1 MNEFRHL
8 RDLKAVLE
16 SSIKENLYAPV
27 LDNRLN
33 FLGDLQSFIERLE
46 NRCMATDN
54 PAKLLPVVDEE
65 LQKLRHIIEQKNERN
80 LADTYL
86 NEVKKITMD
95 YTPEAVISQGQ
106 SRFEKLETDS
116 FGIQCI
122 KFGKRVIRTAESFW
136 RGFSN
141 IFRKLLNKPTKAYGP
156 WTQKIPFRNLAEF
169 HLTNVE
175 AMVKDWVDRDHRH
188 LTALIVEL
196 EEFLAEDLFD
206 EAFCE
211 EEHLL
216 EKSLDSRTNAIL
228 EEVKSEKDRLPDEMQ
243 QEFDTLYKM
252 VAYFLERAGTLER
265 RGNYYHAN
273 KVEGKSS
280 QVRTALSDYL
290 ERWNESHLFLLDKT
304 LMVKDFL
311 SFKQELEVESK
322 DFLDTTNSF
331 FRNRLLQP
339 LGSLQEDLS
348 GIRQKLEEFQKKQ
361 EDESAS
367 HLIKDGK
374 DLLDKL
380 IREIK
385 DELAASVE
393 ETTLSR
399 QANLFAEQGL
409 LKSNKLSEQGLFI
422 DDLDLEQ
429 RPPDMEHTFI
439 EWRLLVLR
447 GLKEYVFNKLQPS
460 QQHYEDFLVRI
471 TGSMEEVLQ
480 IIEVNMDSA
489 LELLGTSERESD
501 PFEMAIEALERT
513 DTKIETIIGSS
524 EEKLADLEKS
534 VLEGGREFCSKM
546 LHLVHIGDSKEL
558 QILNARYKV
567 KQKAKGWKVK
577 AMARWARVQ
586 DSLALFWRFG
596 WKKLKS
602 YFMAVGKF
610 LGFNMEEVQTV
621 VKTDVATYLSE
632 TDTKIS
638 ELPYIYRRLFDFEM
652 VTDRRFY
659 VALNENFNYLKK
671 AFESWE
677 SGFPATF
684 AVIGEKGSGKS
695 TYLHYA
701 LDDFFKEREV
711 KHIQLTGGYYSKV
724 DFIKFME
731 EQLGLGDVDSVESV
745 IAAIRAAKKKR
756 VLVIENLQNFY
767 LRNLNNYDALESLLY
782 VISETKESIFWIVS
796 CSLYAWKY
804 LNSTFSVEDY
814 FSHTIRTDTLNAQQI
829 EAVIMNR
836 HRSSGYE
843 LAFEPSV
850 GQSKSRAYRKLMD
863 QEEASHEYLKETY
876 FENLTNLSEGNASI
890 AMIFWIRSIREFD
903 DTHFYLKPLEVTS
916 LEIIQEL
923 KPEVLFTLAA
933 IVLHDTVTPKELS
946 TILQMTEQ
954 EGRLMLMHL
963 KTRGF
968 LRQEDDRYHINQLMY
983 RQIVRVLKERNII
996 HLV

>member
-8 RDLKAVLE
+8 RDLKAVLK
-16 SSIKENLYAPV
+16 SSIKEDLYNPV

-33 FLGDLQSFIERLE
+33 FLEDLQSFIERLE

-95 YTPEAVISQGQ
+95 YTPEAVISQGK

-116 FGIQCI
+116 FGVRCI

-141 IFRKLLNKPTKAYGP
+141 IFRKLLNKPTRAYGP

-169 HLTNVE
+169 HLTDVE
-175 AMVKDWVDRDHRH
+175 AMVKGWVDRDHRH

-206 EAFCE
+206 EGFCE

-216 EKSLDSRTNAIL
+216 EKSLDSRIGAIL
-228 EEVKSEKDRLPDEMQ
+228 EEVKSEKDRLPAEMQ
-243 QEFDTLYKM
+243 QEFDTLYEQ

-273 KVEGKSS
+273 KLEGKSS
-280 QVRTALSDYL
+280 QVRTALSGYL

-311 SFKQELEVESK
+311 SFKQELEVESR

-348 GIRQKLEEFQKKQ
+348 GIRKKLEEFQKKQ

-374 DLLDKL
+374 DLLEKL
-380 IREIK
+380 IREIQ
-385 DELAASVE
+385 DDLAASVD

-399 QANLFAEQGL
+399 QANLFAEQGI

-447 GLKEYVFNKLQPS
+447 GLKEYIFNKLQPS

-471 TGSMEEVLQ
+471 TGGIEEVLQ

-489 LELLGTSERESD
+489 LELLGTSDREND

-513 DTKIETIIGSS
+513 DTKIETIIGTS
-524 EEKLADLEKS
+524 EEKLADLEKN

-586 DSLALFWRFG
+586 DSLALFWRFT

-602 YFMAVGKF
+602 YFVAVGKF
-610 LGFNMEEVQTV
+610 LGFDMEEVKTV

-632 TDTKIS
+632 TDTKIN

-677 SGFPATF
+677 GGFPATF

-695 TYLHYA
+695 TYLNYA

-731 EQLGLGDVDSVESV
+731 EQFGLDDADSVESV
-745 IAAIRAAKKKR
+745 IAAIRATKKKR

-767 LRNLNNYDALESLLY
+767 LRNLSNYDALESLLY

-804 LNSTFSVEDY
+804 LNSTFSVEEY

-843 LAFEPSV
+843 LAFEPSA

-863 QEEASHEYLKETY
+863 QEEASHDYLKERY

-923 KPEVLFTLAA
+923 RPEVLFTLAA

-968 LRQEDDRYHINQLMY
+968 LRQEDDLYHINQLMY

>member
-8 RDLKAVLE
+8 RDLKAVLK
-16 SSIKENLYAPV
+16 SSIKEDLYNPV

-33 FLGDLQSFIERLE
+33 FLEDLQSFIERLE

-95 YTPEAVISQGQ
+95 YTPEAVISQGK

-116 FGIQCI
+116 FGVRCI

-141 IFRKLLNKPTKAYGP
+141 IFRKLLNKPTRAYGP

-169 HLTNVE
+169 HLTDVE
-175 AMVKDWVDRDHRH
+175 AMVKGWVDRDHRH

-206 EAFCE
+206 ETFCK

-216 EKSLDSRTNAIL
+216 EKSLDSRTSAIL
-228 EEVKSEKDRLPDEMQ
+228 EEVKSEKDRLPAEMQ
-243 QEFDTLYKM
+243 QEFDTLYEQ

-273 KVEGKSS
+273 KLEGKSS
-280 QVRTALSDYL
+280 QVRTALSGYL

-311 SFKQELEVESK
+311 SFKQELEVESR

-348 GIRQKLEEFQKKQ
+348 GIRKKLEEFQKKQ

-374 DLLDKL
+374 DLLEKL
-380 IREIK
+380 IREIQ
-385 DELAASVE
+385 DDLAASVD

-399 QANLFAEQGL
+399 QANLFAEQGI

-447 GLKEYVFNKLQPS
+447 GLKEYIFNKLQPS

-471 TGSMEEVLQ
+471 TGGIEEVLQ

-489 LELLGTSERESD
+489 LELLGTSDREND

-513 DTKIETIIGSS
+513 DTKIETIIGTS
-524 EEKLADLEKS
+524 EEKLADLEKN

-586 DSLALFWRFG
+586 DSLALFWRFT

-602 YFMAVGKF
+602 YFVAVGKF
-610 LGFNMEEVQTV
+610 LGFDMEEVKTV

-632 TDTKIS
+632 TDTKIN

-677 SGFPATF
+677 GGFPATF

-695 TYLHYA
+695 TYLNYA

-731 EQLGLGDVDSVESV
+731 EQFGLDDADSVESV
-745 IAAIRAAKKKR
+745 IAAIRATKKKR

-767 LRNLNNYDALESLLY
+767 LRNLSNYDALESLLY

-804 LNSTFSVEDY
+804 LNSTFSVEEY

-843 LAFEPSV
+843 LAFEPSA

-863 QEEASHEYLKETY
+863 QEEASHDYLKERY

-923 KPEVLFTLAA
+923 RPEVLFTLAA

-968 LRQEDDRYHINQLMY
+968 LRQEDDLYHINQLMY

>member
-8 RDLKAVLE
+8 RDLKMVLE
-16 SSIKENLYAPV
+16 SSVKEDLYTPV
-27 LDNRLN
+27 LENRLD

-65 LQKLRHIIEQKNERN
+65 LQKLRYIIEQRDERN

-86 NEVKKITMD
+86 NEVKKISMG
-95 YTPEAVISQGQ
+95 YAPEAVISQGK

-116 FGIQCI
+116 FGVRCI

-156 WTQKIPFRNLAEF
+156 WSQKIPFRNLVEF
-169 HLTNVE
+169 HLTDVE
-175 AMVKDWVDRDHRH
+175 AMLKSWIDQDHRH
-188 LTALIVEL
+188 LTALVVEL

-211 EEHLL
+211 EEQLL
-216 EKSLDSRTNAIL
+216 EKSLGSRTNAIL
-228 EEVKSEKDRLPDEMQ
+228 EEVKSERDRLPSEMQ
-243 QEFDTLYKM
+243 LEFDRLYKH

-290 ERWNESHLFLLDKT
+290 KRWNESHLFLLDKT
-304 LMVKDFL
+304 RMVKDFL
-311 SFKQELEVESK
+311 SFKQELEEESR
-322 DFLDTTNSF
+322 DFLDKTKTF
-331 FRNRLLQP
+331 FRDRLLQP
-339 LGSLQEDLS
+339 LGSLREDLS

-367 HLIKDGK
+367 HLIKDSK
-374 DLLDKL
+374 DLLNKL
-380 IREIK
+380 VREIQ

-393 ETTLSR
+393 DTTLSR
-399 QANLFAEQGL
+399 HANLFAEQGL
-409 LKSNKLSEQGLFI
+409 LQSNKLSEQGLFI

-429 RPPDMEHTFI
+429 RPPDMDHTFI

-447 GLKEYVFNKLQPS
+447 GLKEFIFNKLQPS

-471 TGSMEEVLQ
+471 KGSLEEVFQ

-489 LELLGTSERESD
+489 LELFGTSDRESD

-513 DTKIETIIGSS
+513 DTKVETIIGSS

-558 QILNARYKV
+558 QILDARYKV

-577 AMARWARVQ
+577 AMARWARIQ

-602 YFMAVGKF
+602 YLVAVGKF
-610 LGFNMEEVQTV
+610 LGFDMEEVQTV
-621 VKTDVATYLSE
+621 AKTDVATYLSE

-659 VALNENFNYLKK
+659 VALNENFGYLKK

-711 KHIQLTGGYYSKV
+711 KRIQLTGGYYSEV
-724 DFIKFME
+724 DFIKFMQ

-745 IAAIRAAKKKR
+745 IAAIKAAKKKR

-767 LRNLNNYDALESLLY
+767 LRNINGYGALESLLY
-782 VISETKESIFWIVS
+782 VISETKESIFWILS
-796 CSLYAWKY
+796 CSSYAWNY
-804 LNSTFSVEDY
+804 LDSTLSVGEY
-814 FSHTIRTDTLNAQQI
+814 FSHTIQTDTLNEQQI

-843 LAFEPSV
+843 LVFEPSEA
-850 GQSKSRAYRKLMD
+850 QNKSRAYRKLMD
-863 QEEASHEYLKETY
+863 QEEASHEYLRESY
-876 FENLTNLSEGNASI
+876 FENLTDLSEGNASI

-916 LEIIQEL
+916 LEMIQEL
-923 KPEVLFTLAA
+923 KPDVLFTLAA

-946 TILQMTEQ
+946 AVLQMTEQ
-954 EGRLMLMHL
+954 ESRLMLMRL
-963 KTRGF
+963 KTRG
-968 LRQEDDRYHINQLMY
+968 LLQQEEDRYYINHLMY
-983 RQIVRVLKERNII
+983 RQILRVLKGRNII